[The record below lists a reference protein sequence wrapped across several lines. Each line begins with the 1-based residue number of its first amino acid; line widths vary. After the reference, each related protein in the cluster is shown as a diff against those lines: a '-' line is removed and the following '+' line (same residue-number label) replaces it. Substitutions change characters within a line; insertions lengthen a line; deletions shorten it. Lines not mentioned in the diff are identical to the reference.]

1 MLLSPGSTARSAM
14 RPEVTAGPME
24 RNLSP
29 ANVAALNLDS
39 GLVADFPADF
49 AADFASDFASDFV
62 SDFSAGFGA
71 GFAAGFDAGFASG
84 FAADFVV
91 SGFVAGAGAATA
103 TTDASAS
110 PSSVNEKRF
119 MTGSPWD
126 MSRRSES
133 GAEPVGVGREQLRPR
148 LDKRRDATKRA
159 VERSPPPGV
168 NGDRPERPRARVERG
183 SNAPRAEPVGVGR
196 EQLRPRLDKRRDATK
211 RAVERSPPPGVN
223 GDRPER
229 PRARVER
236 GSNAPRAA

>member
-1 MLLSPGSTARSAM
+1 MLLSPGSTARSTM

-49 AADFASDFASDFV
+49 AADFASD
-62 SDFSAGFGA
+62 
-71 GFAAGFDAGFASG
+71 FAAGFDAGFASG

-168 NGDRPERPRARVERG
+168 HGARPERPRTGGSAARTR
-183 SNAPRAEPVGVGR
+183 PGR
-196 EQLRPRLDKRRDATK
+196 RRRRRKPSSRDLALW
-211 RAVERSPPPGVN
+211 
-223 GDRPER
+223 
-229 PRARVER
+229 
-236 GSNAPRAA
+236 

>member
-1 MLLSPGSTARSAM
+1 MLLSPGSTARSTM

-39 GLVADFPADF
+39 GLVAGFP
-49 AADFASDFASDFV
+49 ADFASDFASDFV

-183 SNAPRAEPVGVGR
+183 SNAPRA
-196 EQLRPRLDKRRDATK
+196 ATSAAK
-211 RAVERSPPPGVN
+211 ALVP
-223 GDRPER
+223 R
-229 PRARVER
+229 PRAVAHC
-236 GSNAPRAA
+236 SAMDPHAPPAAAPPPP

>member
-1 MLLSPGSTARSAM
+1 MLLSPGSTARSTM

-62 SDFSAGFGA
+62 SD
-71 GFAAGFDAGFASG
+71 FDAGFASG

-183 SNAPRAEPVGVGR
+183 SNAPRA
-196 EQLRPRLDKRRDATK
+196 AT
-211 RAVERSPPPGVN
+211 S
-223 GDRPER
+223 
-229 PRARVER
+229 
-236 GSNAPRAA
+236 AAKALVPTSRCGTL